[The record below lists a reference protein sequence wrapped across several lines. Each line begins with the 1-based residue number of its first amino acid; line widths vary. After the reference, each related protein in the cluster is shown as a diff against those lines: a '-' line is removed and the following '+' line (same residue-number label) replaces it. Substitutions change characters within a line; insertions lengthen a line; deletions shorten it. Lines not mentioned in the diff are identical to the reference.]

1 MEFKLK
7 IFQKTKNIL
16 LILPGEIRRVLIVD
30 KYFAVEGLGEFL
42 VHEIGQLGLVGGEG
56 GLLGDLEGRDDVGAL
71 CARVAIE
78 KMGQFLCHFWGQN
91 HIHVQG
97 QRVVRQGGLPGH
109 VTELVLG
116 IVIPSPP
123 LGVLF
128 VGVNCPKS
136 SNEVPSL
143 Q

>member
-1 MEFKLK
+1 M
-7 IFQKTKNIL
+7 
-16 LILPGEIRRVLIVD
+16 D

-71 CARVAIE
+71 CACVAIE
-78 KMGQFLCHFWGQN
+78 KMGQFLCHVWGQN

-97 QRVVRQGGLPGH
+97 ERVVSQGSLPSH

-136 SNEVPSL
+136 SNEVTSL